1 MSGMC
6 RRYISPCLLVTF
18 CLLAVLGAIP
28 AMSAQLGD
36 IPVTEE
42 FAAGMRAVAAMDPDE
57 KIRNPDTMARKFL
70 SPAFWFWTA
79 LDEDYEQSQKFI
91 KFYRVSSY
99 YTFNACTKHIDGI
112 LQDASGKGLQQVVI
126 IGAGLDS
133 RAYRFHK
140 QMPGIRFFE
149 VDLPAA
155 VARKKELVQ
164 AAVGKPPKGLVYV
177 AVDYRNGGIDRTLK
191 QAGYDRKQKTLF
203 ICEGVTRYVDAAAV
217 DRTMQFIAKN
227 STAGSELVFDYIPH
241 GIASGDFSKMPWAR
255 FQAIRMAAYGHPWKF
270 GIAKDKAGEFV
281 TSRGFNVLSDLGA
294 GELTQR
300 YLVRSDG
307 SIDGKVTPYLR
318 IIHAVLSQ

>member
-1 MSGMC
+1 MSGYS
-6 RRYISPCLLVTF
+6 RRYFFPCLLITI
-18 CLLAVLGAIP
+18 CLLAVLSVTPAI
-28 AMSAQLGD
+28 AAQLGD

-57 KIRNPDTMARKFL
+57 KIRNPDTMATKFL

-79 LDEDYEQSQKFI
+79 LDEDYDQSKKFI
-91 KFYRVSSY
+91 KFYRVNSY

-112 LQDASGKGLQQVVI
+112 LQAAAENGLQQVVI

-140 QMPGIRFFE
+140 QMPGVRFFE

-164 AAVGKPPKGLVYV
+164 AAVGKPPATVSYV
-177 AVDYRNGGIDRTLK
+177 AVDYRNGGIGGALK
-191 QAGYDRKQKTLF
+191 QVGYDHTLKTLF
-203 ICEGVTRYVDAAAV
+203 ICEGVTRYVDAASV
-217 DRTMQFIAKN
+217 DQTMQFIAKN
-227 STAGSELVFDYIPH
+227 SATGSELVFDYIPH
-241 GIASGDFSKMPWAR
+241 DIASGDFSKMPWAR
-255 FQAIRMAAYGHPWKF
+255 FQAVRMAAYGHPWKF

-281 TSRGFNVLSDLGA
+281 TSRGFGVVSDLGA

-318 IIHAVLSQ
+318 IMHAVVKK